1 VINKQQQQQK
11 QQQKLMTTLAML
23 AAAVAHSDVPDSEKA
38 KPTFEHTNRGS
49 YFNVTDTFFR

>member
-1 VINKQQQQQK
+1 
-11 QQQKLMTTLAML
+11 MTTLAML